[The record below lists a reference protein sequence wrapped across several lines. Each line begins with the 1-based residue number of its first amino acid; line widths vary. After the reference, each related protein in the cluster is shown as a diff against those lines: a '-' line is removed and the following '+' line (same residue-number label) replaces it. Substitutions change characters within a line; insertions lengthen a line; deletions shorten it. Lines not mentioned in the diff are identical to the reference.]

1 MQRKFTREQIK
12 KLSENKNVKRCGQ
25 SSIIYTKV
33 FKEHALR
40 QYEKGMTAVGIFQ
53 AAEFDLSIIGRRA
66 PNRIMNQWRNALNV
80 KKEERL
86 ITTEGTGKDK
96 RNRHRKELSDLRARV
111 AYLEAENDFLAK
123 LRAKKRR

>member
-1 MQRKFTREQIK
+1 MQRKLTREQIK

-25 SSIIYTKV
+25 SSIIYTKA
-33 FKEHALR
+33 FKEYALK

-53 AAEFDLSIIGRRA
+53 AAGFNLSIIGSRA

-80 KKEERL
+80 KKEKKP
-86 ITTEGTGKDK
+86 IVTENTGKEK
-96 RNRHRKELSDLRARV
+96 RNRHKKELNDLRAKV

>member
-1 MQRKFTREQIK
+1 MQRKFTSEEIE
-12 KLSENKNVKRCGQ
+12 KLSQNKNVKRCGQ
-25 SSIIYTKV
+25 SSVIYAKA
-33 FKEHALR
+33 FKEHALK

-53 AAEFDLSIIGRRA
+53 AAGFDLSIIGKRA

-80 KKEERL
+80 KKEGIPTAAED
-86 ITTEGTGKDK
+86 IGKNK
-96 RNRHRKELSDLRARV
+96 RSRNRRELNDLRARV